1 LVKILSYLLTIVDAV
16 TKPNIGTP
24 AFAKAKLAAIIAAAN
39 ADPPLSRTV
48 A

>member
-1 LVKILSYLLTIVDAV
+1 V

-24 AFAKAKLAAIIAAAN
+24 AFAKAKLAAIIAEAN
-39 ADPPLSRTV
+39 AEPPLSRTV